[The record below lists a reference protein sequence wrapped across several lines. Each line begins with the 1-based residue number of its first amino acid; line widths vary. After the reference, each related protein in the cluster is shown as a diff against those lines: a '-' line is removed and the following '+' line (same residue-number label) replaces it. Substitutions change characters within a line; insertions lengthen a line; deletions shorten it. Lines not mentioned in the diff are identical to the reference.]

1 MRSAESIKIDKSLIR
16 LFNLAMDN
24 LVKALRIK
32 RKLTQS
38 ELAECCSV
46 SRQTI
51 IAIEK
56 GVFSP
61 SLALAYK
68 LSRVLDYKLEDM
80 YDFSP
85 LDKEIIMPDQ
95 LKD

>member
-1 MRSAESIKIDKSLIR
+1 M
-16 LFNLAMDN
+16 NN

-32 RKLTQS
+32 RRMTQS
-38 ELAECCSV
+38 ELAYCCGV

-51 IAIEK
+51 ISIEK

-61 SLALAYK
+61 SLSLAYK
-68 LSRVLDYKLEDM
+68 LSRVLDFGMEDM

-85 LDKEIIMPDQ
+85 LDKEIRQ
-95 LKD
+95 LEEEVSDDDLTNYFRKNENENKERD